1 MISIAEL
8 IHEQAD
14 EVWSRGGVISEV
26 LIPAGYLAGYMREL
40 QSVYTSFPHVLPRV
54 DSPHSFNTRHGAI
67 TVLQDF
73 QLQDDR
79 IFFIGSLKSSTY
91 SDRFQYGLQPE
102 TPSMHRKRICI
113 DTLASA
119 AKGISLKHHYERE
132 KRASFDLVDWGKEHR
147 KRTDDLVD
155 AMSYFDPPKDKPVKK
170 TKVSDE
176 IDFYGEIMAH
186 ELSLMPGVATVV
198 WDIKEHQE
206 DAEGENNGQIT

>member
-1 MISIAEL
+1 MIGIAEL

-54 DSPHSFNTRHGAI
+54 DSPHSFNTRHGTITITGSPAI
-67 TVLQDF
+67 K
-73 QLQDDR
+73 DDR
-79 IFFIGSLKSSTY
+79 ILFIGSLKSSTY

-102 TPSMHRKRICI
+102 APSVHRKRICI
-113 DTLASA
+113 DALASA
-119 AKGISLKHHYERE
+119 AKGISLKSHYERE
-132 KRASFDLVDWGKEHR
+132 KRSSFDVGYWEKEYR

-186 ELSLMPGVATVV
+186 ELSLM
-198 WDIKEHQE
+198 
-206 DAEGENNGQIT
+206 ENKDGTS